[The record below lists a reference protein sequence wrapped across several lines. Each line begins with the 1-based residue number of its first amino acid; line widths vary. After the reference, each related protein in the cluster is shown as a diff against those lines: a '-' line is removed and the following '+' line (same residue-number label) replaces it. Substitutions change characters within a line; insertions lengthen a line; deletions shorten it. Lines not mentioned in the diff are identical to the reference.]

1 MLDVMEHFLVAQVE
15 GAVIEAGAVDA
26 HKQQVAMLQF
36 FVLVQFAE
44 AGVAPA
50 LVEVWRSLKVVRV
63 VAAFPIAECDALL
76 GVPVSG

>member
-1 MLDVMEHFLVAQVE
+1 MEHFLVAQVE

-36 FVLVQFAE
+36 FVLVQFSE

-50 LVEVWRSLKVVRV
+50 LVKV
-63 VAAFPIAECDALL
+63 
-76 GVPVSG
+76 G